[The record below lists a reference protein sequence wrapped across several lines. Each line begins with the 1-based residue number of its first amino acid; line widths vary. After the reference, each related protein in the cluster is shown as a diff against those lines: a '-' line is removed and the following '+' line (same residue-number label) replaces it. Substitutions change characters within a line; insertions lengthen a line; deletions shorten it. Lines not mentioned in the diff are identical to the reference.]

1 MAKGDYT
8 ISDIYQGG
16 YSSLNPSYGDV
27 FKGYTIEAGSLG
39 LTTDPRTANIVQEVT
54 SKLSAGAKQ
63 MEISAVSPDVFES
76 IPGGKEFDQLK
87 EVKRL
92 AKLTGV
98 DISVHAPIV
107 EASGITKEGFSESD
121 RKSAERQ
128 MTLAVERSHEVN
140 PDGNVPVTFHSSA
153 IIPQPIIPKGKE
165 VPEKAFAIN
174 SDTGSIHPIPLRK
187 RYLTGE
193 KPDIKKELDKINE
206 DSWMSGLSHLSYNA
220 ERGSELFHN
229 TQLLA
234 TLSEAEK
241 KAGKDLTSEEKR
253 ARAGF
258 NTATAF
264 LNDSYREL
272 KELYETAY
280 RSAKGD
286 EKKVLDEL
294 RERTENNIKKIEL
307 DPRSKGSILL
317 REGIIEEGLETL
329 NKISPPQT
337 FKPLDEFAQE
347 KTIQTFGD
355 VAFNSYKKF
364 GSNAPIISVENPPV
378 GGAFSTGKELKE
390 IVEKS
395 REKFVERAVK
405 EGMSESEAREQ
416 AEKLLGVTWDVGHI
430 NMLRKYGYKSEDI
443 IKETEEVAHLVKHVH
458 LSDNFGFEH
467 TELPMGMGNVPMKEI
482 MEKLPEKDVKKI
494 IEAGNWWQHFKTSP
508 FQQTLEA
515 TGSPIYAMQMAPSWY
530 QAQGLQQGYYGGL
543 AGQWLPQIHYET
555 LGAGFSQLP
564 AELGGQKPGAQ
575 GGRMSGRPME

>member
-16 YSSLNPSYGDV
+16 YSALSPSYGDV
-27 FKGYTIEAGSLG
+27 FKGYSVEAGSLG
-39 LTTDPRTANIVQEVT
+39 LTTDPRTANIVQDV
-54 SKLSAGAKQ
+54 SAKLSAGAKQ
-63 MEISAVSPDVFES
+63 IEVSAVSPEIFES
-76 IPGGKEFDQLK
+76 IPGGKEFNQLK
-87 EVKRL
+87 EVNRL

-98 DISVHAPIV
+98 DVSVHAPIV
-107 EASGITKEGFSESD
+107 EASGITKEGFSESN
-121 RKSAERQ
+121 RESAERQ
-128 MTLAVERSHEVN
+128 MNLAVERSHEVN
-140 PDGNVPVTFHSSA
+140 PDGNIPVTFHSSA
-153 IIPQPIIPKGKE
+153 ILPQPIIPKGKE
-165 VPEKAFAIN
+165 IPEGAFFIN
-174 SDTGSIHPIPLRK
+174 SETGSIAKIPLRE
-187 RYLTGE
+187 RHLTGE
-193 KPDIKKELDKINE
+193 KPDIKKELDKANE
-206 DSWMSGLSHLSYNA
+206 DSWMSSLSHLSYNA
-220 ERGSELFHN
+220 ERGSELIAHYE
-229 TQLLA
+229 TLA

-241 KAGKDLTSEEKR
+241 KAGRDLIPEEKR

-280 RSAKGD
+280 RHAED
-286 EKKVLDEL
+286 HEKRMLDEL
-294 RERTENNIKKIEL
+294 KEKTEENIKKIEMA
-307 DPRSKGSILL
+307 PKSKESILL
-317 REGIIEEGLETL
+317 REEIIEEGLDTL
-329 NKISPPQT
+329 NKMSPPQI

-364 GSNAPIISVENPPV
+364 GDKAPIISVENPPI

-405 EGMSESEAREQ
+405 EGMSKSEAKAQ

-430 NMLRKYGYKSEDI
+430 NMLRKYGYEAEDI
-443 IKETEEVAHLVKHVH
+443 VKETEKVAHLVKHIH

-508 FQQTLEA
+508 FQPTLEA
-515 TGSPIYAMQMAPSWY
+515 VGSPIYSMQMAPSWN
-530 QAQGLQQGYYGGL
+530 QA
-543 AGQWLPQIHYET
+543 
-555 LGAGFSQLP
+555 
-564 AELGGQKPGAQ
+564 
-575 GGRMSGRPME
+575 